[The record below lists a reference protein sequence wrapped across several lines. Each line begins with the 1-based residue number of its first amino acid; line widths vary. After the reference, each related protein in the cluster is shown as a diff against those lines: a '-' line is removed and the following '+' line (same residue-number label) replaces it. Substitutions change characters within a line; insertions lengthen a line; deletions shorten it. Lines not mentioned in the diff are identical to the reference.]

1 MKTFI
6 SANTLLLIFVLVAMT
21 AMLPSSVHA
30 KKDSYRLF
38 RRLPKAS
45 KKQGTYPPSSSRYTS
60 PPSKSDKHFSMG
72 KAVKTKAL
80 KTTYHECSSKSIKA
94 MSYPYSMS
102 HSYSFSHSMP
112 MSHSM
117 SMPSSKNAKVSKC
130 SNKKAVEPEVNFV
143 RVTLDYVNECVG
155 TDINFDSCLV
165 HNFIEIVSSIGDVDD
180 DGITDDNGVIN
191 RRFLRVSNDGG
202 ACGPPADERATRFV
216 LSSAN
221 HTCHEAGFTVFDD
234 EAEDT
239 LDDLVAIFSN
249 ATCWSPLCDDDT
261 PTYMPTSFTPTW
273 SPTEAPTF
281 DVPHR
286 RRLNEIKTPE
296 E

>member
-80 KTTYHECSSKSIKA
+80 KTTYHECSSKSSKA

-102 HSYSFSHSMP
+102 HSYSYQPH
-112 MSHSM
+112 
-117 SMPSSKNAKVSKC
+117 
-130 SNKKAVEPEVNFV
+130 
-143 RVTLDYVNECVG
+143 
-155 TDINFDSCLV
+155 
-165 HNFIEIVSSIGDVDD
+165 IGDVDD

-239 LDDLVAIFSN
+239 LDDLVAILSN

-261 PTYMPTSFTPTW
+261 PTYMPTSFTRTW